1 MGIWLRK
8 RKVQTQELSE
18 ETLRM
23 VVREY
28 GMPATTAAGLLGPVK
43 NLFLFCVFYGP
54 TSPSLIIRSLV
65 LAFEKTLE
73 ERS

>member
-8 RKVQTQELSE
+8 RKVQAQELSE
-18 ETLRM
+18 ETLWM

-28 GMPATTAAGLLGPVK
+28 GMPAAGLLGLVK
-43 NLFLFCVFYGP
+43 NLFLFCVFYGS
-54 TSPSLIIRSLV
+54 TSPSLIIKSLV

-73 ERS
+73 QRS